1 MTNEAFSFISCIP
14 MLTFWGIGDNN
25 SIFENNK
32 EAKDKKERYYRP
44 SRAKSLRNEID
55 LEFSPIFPSSIVQ
68 IFFLEILYGIEI
80 RRGKI
85 RVTN

>member
-1 MTNEAFSFISCIP
+1 MKRSVSSPAFHVDF
-14 MLTFWGIGDNN
+14 LGDNN

-55 LEFSPIFPSSIVQ
+55 LEFSPIFPSIFQ
-68 IFFLEILYGIEI
+68 IFWAI
-80 RRGKI
+80 
-85 RVTN
+85 